1 MTTKVLVIDNLE
13 PEDTEFNDP
22 LRESLAATSATVH
35 TANYRNIPPADV
47 LNEQYDA
54 VVISGAPLKYPRS
67 VLDSRLPFLNWISTT
82 QIPVLGI
89 CLGHQNIALLF
100 DDEAIIS
107 DAAEDGARPLTVLS
121 DDPLLAGIKTGDKVQ
136 QMHRLGVTLPP
147 EFRQLASTEDC
158 CNQIMKHNTKA
169 IYSVQFHPELSPIG
183 HKLLGNFV
191 RLATS
196 NT

>member
-1 MTTKVLVIDNLE
+1 MPMKVLVIDNLE
-13 PEDTEFNDP
+13 SEDTAFNDP
-22 LRESLAATSATVH
+22 LRDSLDAMSADVETV
-35 TANYRNIPPADV
+35 NYRNIPPVDV
-47 LNEQYDA
+47 LNEQYG
-54 VVISGAPLKYPRS
+54 VVIISGAPLKYPRS
-67 VLDSRLPFLNWISTT
+67 VLDSRLPFLDWISTVR
-82 QIPVLGI
+82 IPVLGI

-107 DAAEDGARPLTVLS
+107 DAAEDGAQPLTVLG

-147 EFRQLASTEDC
+147 EFRQLASTEAC
-158 CNQIMKHNTKA
+158 RNQIMKHNTKA
-169 IYSVQFHPELSPIG
+169 IYSVQFHPELSPTG

-191 RLATS
+191 RLAAS